1 MIDIPQAL
9 EERYGKRHLSYSS
22 LKVALTDMA
31 KFDQYMKGELK
42 FKSDA
47 LDFGTLYDML
57 LFERDKAMNTY
68 QVISQDKIMERLSD
82 KAKASKRPQMTNE
95 YKAVV
100 AALETEAIEEGK
112 IICSPDDWK
121 QANDMI
127 ERLHVCGLYNKTL
140 ADGSYQVEFN
150 DVIGGVEV
158 KGFLDCL
165 MDGFIVDSKSTKDV
179 AKFRYS
185 VRDFSYDIQAYIYT
199 KVFGIDKFYWLAQ
212 EKTYPYLPALVECS
226 EETLFT
232 GGMKFDEAVR
242 RITRFLSDDSDPMT
256 DYVEFKV

>member
-1 MIDIPQAL
+1 
-9 EERYGKRHLSYSS
+9 
-22 LKVALTDMA
+22 
-31 KFDQYMKGELK
+31 
-42 FKSDA
+42 
-47 LDFGTLYDML
+47 
-57 LFERDKAMNTY
+57 
-68 QVISQDKIMERLSD
+68 LSD

-112 IICSPDDWK
+112 IICSPDDWR

-140 ADGSYQVEFN
+140 AGGSYQVEFN
-150 DVIGGVEV
+150 DVIGSVEV

-242 RITRFLSDDSDPMT
+242 RITRFLSNDSDPMA